1 MLIFRKMDTTDHE
14 FTLNF
19 KCVRGHRTQELTST
33 LTSAVVLFVRTVS
46 RERCAGV
53 AETEWKREPQM
64 ELRVF
69 PGGELD
75 EVQLAARLGY
85 EEKETR

>member
-14 FTLNF
+14 FTLSF
-19 KCVRGHRTQELTST
+19 KSLRGQRTQELTST
-33 LTSAVVLFVRTVS
+33 SAVVAFVRTVS

-69 PGGELD
+69 PGEEL
-75 EVQLAARLGY
+75 VQLAARLGD